1 MMRAFRSGVLAM
13 AFVVVA
19 VTCGTASAHSS
30 LTKPQYIARGDAICG
45 AAAAQVAKL
54 GTLNRPLLAKY
65 GYKWLAIDRNALS
78 ALRGLA
84 PPAADRATAARLLGL
99 ADAAINKS
107 VAGVVSAAEVGHER
121 AVRRG
126 REAGERVDQ
135 HGSRGRPR
143 LRVQSL
149 RDLVIQ
155 RTTIAAEVPSQ

>member
-1 MMRAFRSGVLAM
+1 MVRAFRSGVLAM

-84 PPAADRATAARLLGL
+84 PPAADRATAARLLAL
-99 ADAAINKS
+99 ADAAINKG
-107 VAGVVSAAEVGHER
+107 VAGVVAAAKSGTNAQFFAAEER
-121 AVRRG
+121 ASVLINTAH
-126 REAGERVDQ
+126 AGARAY
-135 HGSRGRPR
+135 GFRACA
-143 LRVQSL
+143 
-149 RDLVIQ
+149 
-155 RTTIAAEVPSQ
+155 TW